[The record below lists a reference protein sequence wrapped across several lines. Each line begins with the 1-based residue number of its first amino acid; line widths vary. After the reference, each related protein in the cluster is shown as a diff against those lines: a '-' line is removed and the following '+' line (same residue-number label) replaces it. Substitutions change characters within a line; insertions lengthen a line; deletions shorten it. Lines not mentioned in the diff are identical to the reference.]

1 MRHLT
6 PRSSQHKSAKAYAV
20 SAMPAVKTACAV

>member
-6 PRSSQHKSAKAYAV
+6 PRIIQRKSAKAYAV
-20 SAMPAVKTACAV
+20 SAMPAAQTACAV